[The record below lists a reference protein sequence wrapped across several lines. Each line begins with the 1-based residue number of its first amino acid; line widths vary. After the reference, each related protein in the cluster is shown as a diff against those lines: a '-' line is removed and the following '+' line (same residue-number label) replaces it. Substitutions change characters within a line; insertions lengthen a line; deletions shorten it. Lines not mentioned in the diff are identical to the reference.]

1 MKQILTLLAALTCLC
16 AGIAAAGLSDSE
28 TPAGVPNPIRE
39 YTSISEL
46 EKAVVFP
53 VSAPEEIH
61 GFRLTAV
68 SSIDSLAQLIYSDC
82 AQELC
87 FRVSPAA
94 RTEGDNSG
102 DYNHYDF
109 ARSEEIDSAA
119 VTMKGFGDTR
129 DNIPALLE
137 LAQMGVLTLDE
148 AVAAMTCH
156 PAALIAERTGCRFF
170 AEKTGHLGPGALAS
184 ITVVEPDRKRAVYT
198 IVNGEIVSFESRLVR
213 RGSGAGGWVSR
224 FGMLRRTGVGDLAMT
239 AYQD

>member
-28 TPAGVPNPIRE
+28 TLAGVPNPIRE

-46 EKAVVFP
+46 EKAVGFP

-119 VTMKGFGDTR
+119 VTMKGFGDT
-129 DNIPALLE
+129 
-137 LAQMGVLTLDE
+137 VS
-148 AVAAMTCH
+148 
-156 PAALIAERTGCRFF
+156 
-170 AEKTGHLGPGALAS
+170 LAS
-184 ITVVEPDRKRAVYT
+184 WQRNQYDYSIGVRSAGVAPETMSE
-198 IVNGEIVSFESRLVR
+198 LVR
-213 RGSGAGGWVSR
+213 A
-224 FGMLRRTGVGDLAMT
+224 FGF
-239 AYQD
+239 

>member
-109 ARSEEIDSAA
+109 ARSKEIDSAA
-119 VTMKGFGDTR
+119 VTMKGFGDTVS
-129 DNIPALLE
+129 
-137 LAQMGVLTLDE
+137 LAIWQRNQYDYSIGVRS
-148 AVAAMTCH
+148 AGVASETMS
-156 PAALIAERTGCRFF
+156 E
-170 AEKTGHLGPGALAS
+170 
-184 ITVVEPDRKRAVYT
+184 
-198 IVNGEIVSFESRLVR
+198 LVR
-213 RGSGAGGWVSR
+213 A
-224 FGMLRRTGVGDLAMT
+224 FGF
-239 AYQD
+239 

>member
-1 MKQILTLLAALTCLC
+1 
-16 AGIAAAGLSDSE
+16 
-28 TPAGVPNPIRE
+28 
-39 YTSISEL
+39 
-46 EKAVVFP
+46 
-53 VSAPEEIH
+53 
-61 GFRLTAV
+61 
-68 SSIDSLAQLIYSDC
+68 
-82 AQELC
+82 
-87 FRVSPAA
+87 
-94 RTEGDNSG
+94 
-102 DYNHYDF
+102 
-109 ARSEEIDSAA
+109 
-119 VTMKGFGDTR
+119 
-129 DNIPALLE
+129 
-137 LAQMGVLTLDE
+137 MGVLTLDE

>member
-39 YTSISEL
+39 YISISEL
-46 EKAVVFP
+46 EKAVGFP

-102 DYNHYDF
+102 NYNHYDF

-119 VTMKGFGDTR
+119 VTMKGFGDT
-129 DNIPALLE
+129 
-137 LAQMGVLTLDE
+137 VS
-148 AVAAMTCH
+148 
-156 PAALIAERTGCRFF
+156 
-170 AEKTGHLGPGALAS
+170 LAS
-184 ITVVEPDRKRAVYT
+184 WQRNQYDYSIGVRSAGVASETMSE
-198 IVNGEIVSFESRLVR
+198 LVR
-213 RGSGAGGWVSR
+213 A
-224 FGMLRRTGVGDLAMT
+224 FGF
-239 AYQD
+239 